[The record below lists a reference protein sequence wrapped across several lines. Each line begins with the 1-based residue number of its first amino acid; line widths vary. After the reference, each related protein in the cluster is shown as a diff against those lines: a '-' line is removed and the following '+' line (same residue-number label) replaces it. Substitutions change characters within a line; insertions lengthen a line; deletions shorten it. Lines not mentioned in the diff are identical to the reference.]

1 MPRPRTDIR
10 PRILEAARERF
21 AATGVDATSL
31 RSIASDAATS
41 IGMIYYYFPTKDE
54 LFLAV
59 VEDVYGRLL
68 AELEAVLAGEH
79 DFAHRALALYRR
91 IAAASELERQVIFL
105 VAREGFT
112 SGQRRERIAHRFSRG
127 HVPLIFRAVLG
138 GVSAGEL
145 RSDVHPL
152 VVMAATISLLSVAL
166 LCGTPSSPLAWAVYT
181 TMLPMTRMLILTL
194 VTASDT
200 VFWGATVVLFVAAAA
215 GQIVP
220 RHRRVG
226 EARRNREAED
236 ALRGIG
242 AGDGLVHRQHTA
254 LGGGVM
260 PVIGRI
266 PPMPGAAGNVD
277 DASRPA
283 GFQPM
288 LYGKTGKLGGGG
300 EVAAQGIFPPVQPF
314 DVRCLQRAGIEQTGL
329 VH

>member
-68 AELEAVLAGEH
+68 ADLEAVLAGEH

-91 IAAASELERQVIFL
+91 VAAASELERQVIFL
-105 VAREGFT
+105 VAREAFT

-152 VVMAATISLLSVAL
+152 VLMAATISL
-166 LCGTPSSPLAWAVYT
+166 GT
-181 TMLPMTRMLILTL
+181 LP
-194 VTASDT
+194 
-200 VFWGATVVLFVAAAA
+200 
-215 GQIVP
+215 QIAM
-220 RHRRVG
+220 R
-226 EARRNREAED
+226 
-236 ALRGIG
+236 
-242 AGDGLVHRQHTA
+242 A
-254 LGGGVM
+254 LGKLLPSAAPSPDELTRQLADVLMNGIRARGA
-260 PVIGRI
+260 
-266 PPMPGAAGNVD
+266 PPRGDRSA
-277 DASRPA
+277 
-283 GFQPM
+283 
-288 LYGKTGKLGGGG
+288 
-300 EVAAQGIFPPVQPF
+300 
-314 DVRCLQRAGIEQTGL
+314 
-329 VH
+329 